1 MNGSAVIEVFGHI
14 FVSFTQ
20 SVSERFNPEEPE
32 FTAESSGYEPL
43 QSTSLKW
50 NYLPVDELIYQEY
63 SDREVRTLNYQTDVT
78 CKVRVIDACSL
89 DENEEIQ
96 NERQEEDGAM
106 AWKRLRLSAL
116 RTVGK
121 SMYIGAFIS
130 LIASSVIGS
139 LYMLLVY
146 LIYRTEL
153 NCLFNSK
160 NTIPVKVQWITSISG
175 IISCFFLY
183 MWFFVSMFFLLRP
196 YQLKGL
202 KGRLFLVSFLFY
214 LLDALYRVT
223 LQALDRASLNKPFS
237 LQSVPLR
244 VLFISSIFCQ
254 VYLVSAHFSERRTG
268 RQRATLFLQLIL
280 PTCFS
285 MIISTISFQI
295 IYPAYEGQTKYNKLL
310 IAIFSPLIGVL
321 LKVVCRISI
330 QRLWNIT
337 FPGFSYVLL
346 APVYFGC
353 AIVFRV
359 LQAELNSLQSMS
371 VLGIIHGVAEVLE
384 RSVMVVID
392 HFGHAIWKRRSAP
405 LGSFRTPRR
414 ERLMA
419 DTAIMS
425 MLYESTAIVSLNSVF
440 YLHQFIYV
448 SEQPFAKL
456 FQSFAVQTS
465 ILLVIEWVFTS
476 VSLAIET
483 YYQNIAVMAVW
494 RKRWKRHTLV
504 AIVNAVFASIWSSG
518 YFTVVMHGHL
528 IDNTQ
533 PCKMPFA

>member
-20 SVSERFNPEEPE
+20 SVSERFNPEESE

-43 QSTSLKW
+43 QSTGLEW

-183 MWFFVSMFFLLRP
+183 MWFFVSIFFLLRP

-202 KGRLFLVSFLFY
+202 KGRLFLVSFFFY

-223 LQALDRASLNKPFS
+223 LQAFDRASLNKPFS

-295 IYPAYEGQTKYNKLL
+295 IYPAYEGQTKHNKLL
-310 IAIFSPLIGVL
+310 IAIFSPYWSLTE
-321 LKVVCRISI
+321 SD
-330 QRLWNIT
+330 
-337 FPGFSYVLL
+337 
-346 APVYFGC
+346 
-353 AIVFRV
+353 
-359 LQAELNSLQSMS
+359 LQ
-371 VLGIIHGVAEVLE
+371 
-384 RSVMVVID
+384 D
-392 HFGHAIWKRRSAP
+392 FDP
-405 LGSFRTPRR
+405 
-414 ERLMA
+414 
-419 DTAIMS
+419 
-425 MLYESTAIVSLNSVF
+425 
-440 YLHQFIYV
+440 
-448 SEQPFAKL
+448 
-456 FQSFAVQTS
+456 
-465 ILLVIEWVFTS
+465 
-476 VSLAIET
+476 
-483 YYQNIAVMAVW
+483 
-494 RKRWKRHTLV
+494 
-504 AIVNAVFASIWSSG
+504 
-518 YFTVVMHGHL
+518 TVVEHYL
-528 IDNTQ
+528 S
-533 PCKMPFA
+533 